1 MKYYRKTEN
10 EYGAYINSAG
20 IRYHVEWCSAVYSPT
35 GQTPEDMGYEAA
47 ENQQEA
53 LTRWGLSEYVE
64 PENLITE

>member
-1 MKYYRKTEN
+1 M
-10 EYGAYINSAG
+10 
-20 IRYHVEWCSAVYSPT
+20 RYHVEWCSAVYSPT

-64 PENLITE
+64 PKNLITE